1 VSIKPC
7 FLHELE
13 TSSPETVDWH
23 FMQSK
28 QQSRS
33 DKLIADMHRAALT
46 ALSES
51 PAGQLRKS
59 DLLHEVEARVALDE
73 WAKEIYESTGAI
85 RWQSIFAFA
94 SVGLVKGGYVTK
106 TKGTWTITNEGR
118 TVVSQA
124 FDGPAFL
131 AEINRRYQVW
141 KSSQL
146 AGDISSAPVSPVQ
159 EELQDPPEVPEERIA
174 RTIRTAHEDLA
185 AELIETI
192 KQCEPVFF
200 EKLVV
205 KLLLKMGY
213 GGSRQEAG
221 RAVGQSG
228 DGGIDGI
235 INEDRLGLDAIYLQA
250 KRWEGTVGEGPIR
263 DFKGALDAKGAQ
275 KGVFIT
281 TSSFTPAAIAA
292 ARNSRSYKIV
302 LIDGARLAEL
312 MIEHDLGVSV
322 AASYQLKRLDSDF
335 FAEDE

>member
-1 VSIKPC
+1 
-7 FLHELE
+7 
-13 TSSPETVDWH
+13 
-23 FMQSK
+23 MSK
-28 QQSRS
+28 APSRS
-33 DKLIADMHRAALT
+33 DRLIADMHRAALT
-46 ALSES
+46 ALSQS
-51 PAGQLRKS
+51 PTGQLRKS
-59 DLLHEVEARVALDE
+59 ELLGEVERRVALDD
-73 WAKEIYESTGAI
+73 WAKETYESTGAT

-106 TKGTWTITNEGR
+106 SKGVWTVTNEGR
-118 TVVSQA
+118 SIVA
-124 FDGPAFL
+124 APFDGPAFL
-131 AEINRRYQVW
+131 AEVNRRYQVW

-146 AGDISSAPVSPVQ
+146 ASEVSSSVAPSA
-159 EELQDPPEVPEERIA
+159 ELDTEDDPEAPEERIA
-174 RTIRTAHEDLA
+174 RTIRNAHQDLA

-200 EKLVV
+200 ERLVV

-213 GGSRQEAG
+213 GGSHQEAG

-250 KRWEGTVGEGPIR
+250 KRWEGSVGEGPIR

-292 ARNSRSYKIV
+292 ARTSRSYRIV

-322 AASYQLKRLDSDF
+322 AANYQLKRIDSDF
-335 FAEDE
+335 FAEE